1 LKKQPPKLARGVTGH
16 NVCDALAVSL
26 TDSSPLRDCY
36 NSGLLN
42 PASRTDRALSN
53 NLTIKTPAEA
63 GGYSFL
69 DRCYFLWSA
78 LSALLAAL
86 SGLLVRL
93 LVLLIR
99 LLLTAALLTTTLAA
113 LLVLTTLILIILG
126 HRCLPFL

>member
-1 LKKQPPKLARGVTGH
+1 VRPRAHALETRTERIAIPKTTNQKNPRPKPEVH
-16 NVCDALAVSL
+16 F
-26 TDSSPLRDCY
+26 LRR
-36 NSGLLN
+36 GLL
-42 PASRTDRALSN
+42 
-53 NLTIKTPAEA
+53 
-63 GGYSFL
+63 
-69 DRCYFLWSA
+69 LWSA

-126 HRCLPFL
+126 HRCLPFVVKDWLNDHSTTYFS